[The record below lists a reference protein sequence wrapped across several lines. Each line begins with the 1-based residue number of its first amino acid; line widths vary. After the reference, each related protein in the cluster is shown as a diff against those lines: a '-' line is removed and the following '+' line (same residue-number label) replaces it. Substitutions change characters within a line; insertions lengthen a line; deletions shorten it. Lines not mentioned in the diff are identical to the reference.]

1 MVDTVYIVAIA
12 VLSLMSVFF
21 GFYAIR
27 FGIILLRIQD
37 QVEES
42 LDILDEQ
49 YDKMNSVLDIPL
61 AVDSP
66 QVREIV
72 DSIRVSRDAV
82 LEVAEVL
89 VSHSSK
95 EEMTKIDKN

>member
-1 MVDTVYIVAIA
+1 MVDTVYIVTIV
-12 VLSLMSVFF
+12 VLFVTTAFF

-49 YDKMNSVLDIPL
+49 YDKMNGVLDIPL

-72 DSIRVSRDAV
+72 DSIRISRDSV
-82 LEVAEVL
+82 LEVAGVL